1 MESHVK
7 CSYHKRKDKT
17 KSRQTNK
24 QMKTTS
30 NPPKKTLKNKQ
41 INKNI
46 KGKEETF
53 GGDELL
59 RWLHEFIHILKFIKS
74 LILSISHFSYKLYLN
89 KLFKES
95 LKLILILND
104 NLETLYLKSFVMKK
118 SFVFLNL
125 LSAL

>member
-1 MESHVK
+1 MFLPQKE
-7 CSYHKRKDKT
+7 RQDK
-17 KSRQTNK
+17 KQTNK
-24 QMKTTS
+24 QT
-30 NPPKKTLKNKQ
+30 NENHLNPPPKKTLKSKQ

-59 RWLHEFIHILKFIKS
+59 RWLHGFIHILKFIKS
-74 LILSISHFSYKLYLN
+74 LILCISHFSYQLYIN

-104 NLETLYLKSFVMKK
+104 NLETLYLESFVMKK

-125 LSAL
+125 LSSL